1 MKIIFSVPE
10 YAGYRVKCCVY
21 IIFSGRIGTATSDSI
36 LIYTGSGMYRV
47 LLNMDAGLYSSGKT
61 EKQFIGIKLIYNT
74 EIYRQSRAK
83 HGDIVVQIIS
93 NLSLSLI

>member
-1 MKIIFSVPE
+1 MQDIELNVAYISYSLEGSVQQLQIRYLFILVVGCIE
-10 YAGYRVKCCVY
+10 SC
-21 IIFSGRIGTATSDSI
+21 SI
-36 LIYTGSGMYRV
+36 WMQGCIHQV
-47 LLNMDAGLYSSGKT
+47 KT
-61 EKQFIGIKLIYNT
+61 EKQFIGIKLIYDT